1 MKIPESIAIAKLAEF
16 GMDDMPLIEYTP
28 KSPKLPADWF
38 SKYRVLCHKFM
49 ESLTDCATEIAF
61 MNLSQKEF
69 MSLVTGTALPRNT
82 SIRWRIPITMGGELS
97 IENMFLC
104 RTFPHSHKLDRFIL
118 EQAGNETLWLP
129 NPARAVYVPT
139 HTAPGGTGG
148 NATSDRL
155 TQVAAQLAA
164 NNNSLG

>member
-1 MKIPESIAIAKLAEF
+1 MKIPESIAMAKLAEL

-28 KSPKLPADWF
+28 KQSKLPTDWF
-38 SKYRVLCHKFM
+38 SQYRVLCNKFM

-61 MNLSQKEF
+61 MNLSQNEF
-69 MSLVTGTALPRNT
+69 MGLVTGRALPRNT
-82 SIRWRIPITMGGELS
+82 SIRWRIPLTIGGELS

-104 RTFPHSHKLDRFIL
+104 RTFPHSHNLDRFII

-129 NPARAVYVPT
+129 NPAHAVYVTT
-139 HTAPGGTGG
+139 HTATGGTGG

-155 TQVAAQLAA
+155 TQMAAQIA